1 MLDIQ
6 VIREH
11 PERVKNALQRR
22 GESIDLDK
30 IIDFDERRKVV
41 IQERDELRGR
51 RNSVSKKIGALKT
64 KPQELI
70 SEMRDIGDRIKT
82 LEAETRNI
90 EDDLSKILLLL
101 PNIPNAETPDGDDE
115 NDNVV
120 IRTSEITRSFDFVP
134 LPHWEI
140 GENLGIIDFERGA
153 KISGSRFY
161 ILKGKGAILQRALI
175 SWMLDIHVREN
186 GYEEMYLPDLVN
198 QATAAGSGQLPKF
211 ADNMYHDEIDDL
223 WLVPTAEVPITGLY
237 SGEIIE
243 PGLLPLRYVSH
254 TPCFRREK
262 AAAGRDTRGIKRV
275 HQFEKVEMYKL
286 VEPENSERELEGML
300 ADAETICKKL
310 DIPHQVKLLCTG
322 DLGFA
327 ANKTYDIEL
336 WAPGCQ
342 EWLEVSSCS
351 NCGDFQSRRANIRYR
366 QQLGDRPKFLH
377 SLNGSGL
384 GIARVLIAVLENYQ
398 QSDGSVIVP
407 EVLRPYTG
415 FEVIM

>member
-134 LPHWEI
+134 LPHWEL

-175 SWMLDIHVREN
+175 SWMRSDERRVGKECRSRWS
-186 GYEEMYLPDLVN
+186 P
-198 QATAAGSGQLPKF
+198 
-211 ADNMYHDEIDDL
+211 YH
-223 WLVPTAEVPITGLY
+223 
-237 SGEIIE
+237 
-243 PGLLPLRYVSH
+243 
-254 TPCFRREK
+254 
-262 AAAGRDTRGIKRV
+262 
-275 HQFEKVEMYKL
+275 
-286 VEPENSERELEGML
+286 
-300 ADAETICKKL
+300 
-310 DIPHQVKLLCTG
+310 
-322 DLGFA
+322 
-327 ANKTYDIEL
+327 
-336 WAPGCQ
+336 
-342 EWLEVSSCS
+342 
-351 NCGDFQSRRANIRYR
+351 
-366 QQLGDRPKFLH
+366 
-377 SLNGSGL
+377 
-384 GIARVLIAVLENYQ
+384 
-398 QSDGSVIVP
+398 
-407 EVLRPYTG
+407 
-415 FEVIM
+415 

>member
-101 PNIPNAETPDGDDE
+101 PNIPTAETPDGNDE

-153 KISGSRFY
+153 KIS
-161 ILKGKGAILQRALI
+161 
-175 SWMLDIHVREN
+175 
-186 GYEEMYLPDLVN
+186 
-198 QATAAGSGQLPKF
+198 
-211 ADNMYHDEIDDL
+211 
-223 WLVPTAEVPITGLY
+223 
-237 SGEIIE
+237 
-243 PGLLPLRYVSH
+243 
-254 TPCFRREK
+254 
-262 AAAGRDTRGIKRV
+262 
-275 HQFEKVEMYKL
+275 
-286 VEPENSERELEGML
+286 
-300 ADAETICKKL
+300 
-310 DIPHQVKLLCTG
+310 
-322 DLGFA
+322 
-327 ANKTYDIEL
+327 
-336 WAPGCQ
+336 
-342 EWLEVSSCS
+342 
-351 NCGDFQSRRANIRYR
+351 
-366 QQLGDRPKFLH
+366 
-377 SLNGSGL
+377 
-384 GIARVLIAVLENYQ
+384 
-398 QSDGSVIVP
+398 
-407 EVLRPYTG
+407 
-415 FEVIM
+415 